1 MTEAIITMS
10 IAFEVQT
17 RVGDKMRKPVAVAF
31 RVIRQ
36 PSYPDGPPELACLQ
50 AEISSILIDGVDIIA
65 SRVAGEWAE
74 KALADD

>member
-1 MTEAIITMS
+1 
-10 IAFEVQT
+10 
-17 RVGDKMRKPVAVAF
+17 MRKPVAVAF

>member
-17 RVGDKMRKPVAVAF
+17 RVGGEMRKPIAVAF
-31 RVIRQ
+31 KVMRQ

-74 KALADD
+74 KALAGD

>member
-10 IAFEVQT
+10 IAFQVQT
-17 RVGDKMRKPVAVAF
+17 RVGDTMRKPIAVS
-31 RVIRQ
+31 IRDIRH

-50 AEISSILIDGVDIIA
+50 AEISSILIDGIDIIA

-74 KALADD
+74 KALAGD

>member
-1 MTEAIITMS
+1 MS

-17 RVGDKMRKPVAVAF
+17 RVGGKMRQPIAVSF
-31 RVIRQ
+31 RVVRQ
-36 PSYPDGPPELACLQ
+36 PSYPSGPPELACLQ

-74 KALADD
+74 EALAGD

>member
-1 MTEAIITMS
+1 MTEATITMN

-17 RVGDKMRKPVAVAF
+17 RVNGEMRQPTAVAF
-31 RVIRQ
+31 KVMRQ
-36 PSYPDGPPELACLQ
+36 SSYPSGPPELACLQ

-74 KALADD
+74 EALAGD